1 MSDRWITDADGNRHP
16 HPDGRASSG
25 RFAPGYS
32 GNPRGRPP
40 GHVSFRTYLRRIFMG
55 DPGLMDEILR
65 TLIRDGQIDSKMA
78 LQLMQWHDGDNPDAF
93 DKEQQLATAQATRNP
108 QDVLMACVAALRQAG
123 LDEIADQL
131 QEPLSGGQPED

>member
-1 MSDRWITDADGNRHP
+1 MDDRWVTDADGNRHP
-16 HPDGRASSG
+16 HPQGRESSG

-55 DPGLMDEILR
+55 DPNLMEEIIR

-108 QDVLMACVAALRQAG
+108 ADVLMACVAALRQAG
-123 LDEIADQL
+123 LDDVADRL
-131 QEPLSGGQPED
+131 QEPLPSGQQED